1 MSRWATV
8 AAGAA
13 VLGACAPPASKG
25 GFDSPDP
32 AAKLYAIERA
42 MKRGDQAAVPRIV
55 EQLDSDDPA
64 VRMLAISALEKLTG
78 ETRGYR
84 YDDPPYVRQDAVRRW
99 AEAVAAAPAETGQ
112 HR

>member
-13 VLGACAPPASKG
+13 VLGACAPPASRG

-42 MKRGDQAAVPRIV
+42 MKHGDRAAVPQIV
-55 EQLDSDDPA
+55 EQIDSDDPA
-64 VRMLAISALEKLTG
+64 VRMLAISALQKLTG

-84 YDDPPYVRQDAVRRW
+84 YDDPPYLRQDAVRRW
-99 AEAVAAAPAETGQ
+99 AEAAGAGSSETGQ
-112 HR
+112 KR